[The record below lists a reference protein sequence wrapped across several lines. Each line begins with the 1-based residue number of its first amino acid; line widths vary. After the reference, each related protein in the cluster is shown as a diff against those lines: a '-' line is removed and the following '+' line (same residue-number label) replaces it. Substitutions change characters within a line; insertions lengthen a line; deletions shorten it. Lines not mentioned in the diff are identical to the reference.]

1 MAINPQPLVN
11 SGLFKHVLD
20 IYNLKYLPRGT
31 QDFSFKIDFSLETKK
46 KSFFFKLK
54 SLMNPFNQLLTNQNE
69 YSRLEFCVILVNMT
83 SYLWKRK
90 KT

>member
-20 IYNLKYLPRGT
+20 IYNLNICLEVLRIFLLK
-31 QDFSFKIDFSLETKK
+31 QISLQKQKK